1 MDTIILSGGDLGGT
15 EVVDDLTGWPAHGER
30 DIERDGVTYTYRRI
44 SLTQA
49 VLVRYTQP
57 DPFA

>member
-1 MDTIILSGGDLGGT
+1 MQTIILSGGELGGT
-15 EVVDDLTGWPAHGER
+15 EVVDDLTGWPANAER
-30 DIERDGVTYTYRRI
+30 DFEQGGVSYTYRRI

-57 DPFA
+57 DPFV